1 MDFSGLTESLGTNPL
16 SALPLLFVAGL
27 LTSLTPC
34 VYPMIPITVA
44 LVGQESV
51 GTRSNRLRP
60 LFLTLSYV
68 VGLAMVYA
76 LLGVIAG
83 MSGTIFGT
91 ISSNPWLYFL
101 QANVLLL
108 AGLFMLD
115 VFTFTLPASTM
126 EWATR
131 VGRGGHYGGAF
142 AMGSV
147 SGLVAAPCGAP
158 VMAAVLTWVT
168 RTQSAVLGFIYLFV
182 FSLGMCALLVAVGV
196 SSGSAARLPRAG
208 AWMLR
213 VKRVFGLVMLGV
225 AEYYLIKMGQVL
237 L

>member
-1 MDFSGLTESLGTNPL
+1 MDFSGLSDALTANPL
-16 SALPLLFVAGL
+16 AALPLLFVAGL

-51 GTRSNRLRP
+51 GAQRSRWRP
-60 LFLTLSYV
+60 LLLTLSYV
-68 VGLAMVYA
+68 VGVALIYA
-76 LLGVIAG
+76 ILGVIAG
-83 MSGTIFGT
+83 MSGTIFGS

-115 VFTFTLPASTM
+115 VFTFTIPASTLA
-126 EWATR
+126 WATR
-131 VGRGGHYGGAF
+131 VGGGGHYGGAF

-182 FSLGMCALLVAVGV
+182 FSLGMCALLVVVGV
-196 SSGSAARLPRAG
+196 SSGSAAGLPKAG
-208 AWMLR
+208 VWMLR
-213 VKRVFGLVMLGV
+213 VKRFFGFVMLGV

>member
-1 MDFSGLTESLGTNPL
+1 MDFTGITDKLGSSPLT
-16 SALPLLFVAGL
+16 AIPLLFVAGL

-34 VYPMIPITVA
+34 IYPMIPITVA
-44 LVGQESV
+44 LVGEQSV
-51 GTRSNRLRP
+51 NTRSRWRP
-60 LFLTLSYV
+60 LALTLSYV
-68 VGLAMVYA
+68 LGLSLVYA
-76 LLGVIAG
+76 LLGLIAG

-108 AGLFMLD
+108 AGLSMLD
-115 VFTFTLPASTM
+115 VFTLTLPASTM
-126 EWATR
+126 EWASR
-131 VGRGGHYGGAF
+131 VGGGGSYLPAFGMGA
-142 AMGSV
+142 V
-147 SGLVAAPCGAP
+147 SGLVAAPCSAP

-168 RTQSAVLGFIYLFV
+168 RTRSGVLGFLYLFV

-213 VKRVFGLVMLGV
+213 VKKFFGLVMLGI